1 MLQRILKDPQQ
12 SFFLMGPRGSGK
24 STWLRA
30 TFPDAY
36 VFDLLSEET
45 YQRLLARPG
54 LFADEL
60 RAVSTDKWVI
70 VDEVQRLPGLLNE
83 VHRFSEEKRLRFVLC
98 GSSARKLKRAGVNL
112 LAGRALHRSM
122 HPFVPEELGTQ
133 FDLEEALRCGLL
145 PIVWDSAA
153 REDTLVAYAQ
163 LYLKEEIQAE
173 ALVRNLPGFAR
184 FLPLAALFHGQT
196 VNVANIAREAGVAR
210 TTVAG
215 YLDILVETLL
225 CFRLPAYEAKLRVR
239 ERKLPKWYW
248 CDPGIVRAM
257 KRSTGGIAPE
267 ERGVLFEGLVAQLLR
282 AYKDYRGICDEVYY
296 WAPSGRSET
305 EVDFLLVRG
314 ADLIAVEAKSGQ
326 TFTDTWCRGLRA
338 VAQLNGLCRR
348 IIVYPRGPVLRTEDG
363 IDVFPFQHFSDLL
376 AGNGL

>member
-1 MLQRILKDPQQ
+1 MLQRILKAPQQ

-30 TFPDAY
+30 TFRDAY
-36 VFDLLSEET
+36 VFDLLSEEVF
-45 YQRLLARPG
+45 QRLLARPG
-54 LFADEL
+54 FFADEL

-133 FDLEEALRCGLL
+133 FDLEESLGCGLL
-145 PIVWDSAA
+145 PIVWDSPAK
-153 REDTLVAYAQ
+153 ENTLMAYAQ

-257 KRSTGGIAPE
+257 KRSTGGIVPE

-282 AYKDYRGICDEVYY
+282 AYRDYRGICDEMYY

-314 ADLIAVEAKSGQ
+314 NDLIAVEAKSGQ
-326 TFTDTWCRGLRA
+326 TFTDTWCKGLRA
-338 VAQLNGLCRR
+338 VAQLKGLCRR

-376 AGNGL
+376 AGNSL